1 MASAKANIDVAGV
14 PDFWERV
21 AASRHAI
28 LLLDYDGTL
37 APFHT
42 DRMKAHLYDGMAEC
56 LERLAELDNT
66 TVALV
71 SGRPVAEIQKLTG
84 ITNLLIAGT
93 HGFEL
98 YRPGKGIT
106 AMPLPEGVTANLDE
120 ARRAAAELVGEYRAE
135 RKIATVAMHV
145 RGLDTLEADRVAGE
159 FRGVVEPMA
168 GEHLEVRDFNG
179 GVELRVRGRDKGIAI
194 SEIIEELPD
203 ADLVIY
209 VGDDETDEDAFKA
222 LPPHGIGI
230 KVGNMD
236 KPTAAQG
243 RLGSPADV
251 LQLLTD
257 WIAIKS

>member
-1 MASAKANIDVAGV
+1 MATPQAHIDVTGV
-14 PDFWERV
+14 PNFWERV

-37 APFHT
+37 APFHA
-42 DRMKAHLYDGMAEC
+42 DRMQARLYPGMDER
-56 LERLAELDNT
+56 LQRLAELDNT

-84 ITNLLIAGT
+84 FTNLLIAGT

-98 YRPGKGIT
+98 YRPGVGIT
-106 AMPLPEGVTANLDE
+106 QMPLPAGVEASLDE
-120 ARRAAAELVGEYRAE
+120 ARRAAAALVGDYRAE
-135 RKIATVAMHV
+135 RKIATVALHV
-145 RGLDTLEADRVAGE
+145 RGLDAREADRVTGE
-159 FRGVVEPMA
+159 FRSVVEPMA

-194 SEIIEELPD
+194 AEIIAELPD
-203 ADLVIY
+203 ADLVVYI
-209 VGDDETDEDAFKA
+209 GDDDTDEDAFRA

-230 KVGNMD
+230 KVGD
-236 KPTAAQG
+236 LDRPTAAHG
-243 RLGSPADV
+243 RLESPAAV